1 MVKITATNQELV
13 ELLKALHKVKDVKST
28 RFAFLVSKN
37 VKEIERHLRPLEE
50 KATPTEEFQRVAAQ
64 AHKLAEAEDK
74 EGIEALEAEHADL
87 IEERKVQIAELE
99 KLMEES
105 VEVYVHKIKQSNL
118 PDDLTT
124 EQLMPLLAIVEEE

>member
-1 MVKITATNQELV
+1 MVKLTATNQELV
-13 ELLKALHKVKDVKST
+13 ELLKALEKVKEVKST

-37 VKEIERHLRPLEE
+37 VKELERHLRPLEE

-74 EGIEALEAEHADL
+74 EGIEALETEHANL
-87 IEERKVQIAELE
+87 IEERKAQIAEIE
-99 KLMEES
+99 NLMEQT
-105 VEVYVHKIKQSNL
+105 VEVYVHKIKASNL

>member
-1 MVKITATNQELV
+1 MVQIKATNQELV
-13 ELLKALHKVKDVKST
+13 ELLKALQNVTNLKST

-37 VKEIERHLRPLEE
+37 LKELERHLRPLEE
-50 KATPTEEFQRVAAQ
+50 QAKPSQEFQRVAVQ

-87 IEERKVQIAELE
+87 IEERKAQIAELE
-99 KLMEES
+99 KLMEET
-105 VEVYVHKIKQSNL
+105 VEIYVHKIKQSNL